1 MPAVSLPL
9 KKKEGTHRKQTHNR
23 YHCLVIQ
30 EKDTSRQ
37 RNGPESSFKITNKK
51 VAWMIQMLHVS
62 CFFQFSVTRP
72 FKGIFV

>member
-9 KKKEGTHRKQTHNR
+9 EKKEGTHRKQTHNR

-51 VAWMIQMLHVS
+51 VAWMIQMLCPV
-62 CFFQFSVTRP
+62 FFSSV
-72 FKGIFV
+72 F